1 MTQTEK
7 EKKDLLKL
15 SIAALGIVF
24 GDIGTSPLYAIKE
37 CFSGEYGLMV
47 TKGNVL
53 GILSLIFWTLIIIVT
68 FKYLTVILKADNN
81 GEGGVIAL
89 TALLKSLKIKGKKG
103 IWFVMIGVFA
113 ASMLYGDGMITP
125 AISVL
130 SAVEGIS
137 GIAPQLSQLI
147 VPITIVILTMLFLF
161 QSKGTAKVGG
171 FFGPIVMLWF
181 SVLGILG
188 IYHIINTPQ
197 VLAAFIPTYG
207 IKFLLTNKIHGFIVL
222 GAIFLVATGAEALYA
237 DMGHFGRKPIR
248 ITWLFFVLPALVLNY
263 FGQGALLLKNPEVA
277 ENVFYSLVPKWA
289 LIPMVILATIATIIA
304 SQAVITGSFS
314 LTKQAIHL
322 GYLPKFKI
330 KHTSASKEGQIFI
343 PFVNWFLMICTI
355 LLVLGFKT
363 ASHLAAAYGVA
374 VNFTMIVTTI
384 LFFEVSRRKFKW
396 NILKSGSIVLFLLI
410 VEFGFFGANLS
421 KVSHGAWFPLMIGG
435 IFFTIMVTWH
445 RGRNILAKELQD
457 LAIGYNEFFNILKD
471 KEPVKVNGKA
481 IFLSGRDDIIPHA
494 MMQNLKH
501 NKILHSE
508 IGILNIKI
516 ENTPRVPS
524 FEKVEVEKI
533 DKGFYKIIAHFG
545 YMEEIKM
552 KNILE
557 LAFEKNI
564 DFRDK
569 EVSFFLGRE
578 NLRLAEKPIMGKF
591 RSNLFIFL
599 SKISM
604 DFSTFANIPTDQI
617 IEIGVGLEI

>member
-1 MTQTEK
+1 MNNNENK
-7 EKKDLLKL
+7 ELVKL

-37 CFSGEYGLMV
+37 CFSGEYGLAV
-47 TKGNVL
+47 SKANVL
-53 GILSLIFWTLIIIVT
+53 GVLSLIFWTLIIIVT

-89 TALLKSLKIKGKKG
+89 TALLRSLKLKGKKG
-103 IWFVMIGVFA
+103 IWLVLIGVFA

-137 GIAPQLSQLI
+137 SIAPKFSNLVI
-147 VPITIVILTMLFLF
+147 PITIIILTMLFLF
-161 QSKGTAKVGG
+161 QKRGTAKVGG
-171 FFGPIVMLWF
+171 FFGPIVMIWF
-181 SVLGILG
+181 SVLGLLG
-188 IYHIINTPQ
+188 IFHIVKTPE
-197 VLAAFIPTYG
+197 VLMAFIPTYG
-207 IKFLLTNKIHGFIVL
+207 IKFIITNKIHGFIVL
-222 GAIFLVATGAEALYA
+222 GAIFLVTTGAEALYA
-237 DMGHFGRKPIR
+237 DMGHFGIKPIKL
-248 ITWLFFVLPALVLNY
+248 TWLFFVLPALVLNY
-263 FGQGALLLKNPEVA
+263 FGQGALLLKNPHLA

-330 KHTSASKEGQIFI
+330 KHTSASKQGQIYI
-343 PFVNWFLMICTI
+343 PFVNYFLMICTI
-355 LLVLGFKT
+355 LLVLEFKT

-384 LFFEVSRRKFKW
+384 LFFVVARNKFKW
-396 NILKSGSIVLFLLI
+396 NMAKALSIVLFLLF
-410 VEFGFFGANLS
+410 VEFAFFGANLS
-421 KVSHGAWFPLMIGG
+421 KVSHGAWFPLLIGG
-435 IFFTIMVTWH
+435 IFFTIMTTWH
-445 RGRNILAKELQD
+445 RGRKILAKELHD
-457 LAIGYNEFFNILKD
+457 LALNFDEFMEILK
-471 KEPVKVNGKA
+471 KEEPQRVNGKA
-481 IFLSGRDDIIPHA
+481 IYLSGRDDIVPHA
-494 MMQNLKH
+494 MRQNLKH
-501 NKILHSE
+501 NKIIHSE
-508 IGILNIKI
+508 VGILNIKI
-516 ENTPRVPS
+516 EDIPRVPS
-524 FEKVEVEKI
+524 FEKVEVIKM
-533 DKGFYKIIAHFG
+533 DKGLYKIIAHFG

-564 DFRDK
+564 DFRD
-569 EVSFFLGRE
+569 EDVSFFLGRE
-578 NLRLAEKPIMGKF
+578 NLRLAEKPAMGKF

-604 DFSTFANIPTDQI
+604 DFSTFANIPVEQI

>member
-1 MTQTEK
+1 MVDKEK
-7 EKKDLLKL
+7 ERKDLLKL

-37 CFSGEYGLMV
+37 CFSGEYGLQV
-47 TKGNVL
+47 STSNVL

-89 TALLKSLKIKGKKG
+89 TALLRSLKLKGKKG
-103 IWFVMIGVFA
+103 IYLVLIGVFA

-137 GIAPQLSQLI
+137 SIAPKLSQLVI
-147 VPITIVILTMLFLF
+147 PITIIILAILFIF
-161 QSKGTAKVGG
+161 QKRGTAKVGS

-188 IYHIINTPQ
+188 IYHIILTPK
-197 VLAAFIPTYG
+197 VIMALIPTYG
-207 IKFLLTNKIHGFIVL
+207 IKFLLTNKVHGFIVL

-248 ITWLFFVLPALVLNY
+248 VTWLFFVLPALVLNY
-263 FGQGALLLKNPEVA
+263 FGQGALLLKNPKVA
-277 ENVFYSLVPKWA
+277 ENVFYSLVPRWA
-289 LIPMVILATIATIIA
+289 LIPMVLLATVATIIA

-330 KHTSASKEGQIFI
+330 KHTSASQEGQIYI

-384 LFFEVSRRKFKW
+384 LFFVVAKDKFKW
-396 NILKSGSIVLFLLI
+396 NIYKAGSIVLFFLI

-435 IFFTIMVTWH
+435 VFFTIMITWNK
-445 RGRNILAKELQD
+445 GRKILAKELQD
-457 LAIGYNEFFNILKD
+457 LAINYNDFFEILKEKD
-471 KEPVKVNGKA
+471 PIRVNGKA

-501 NKILHSE
+501 NKIIHSE
-508 IGILNIKI
+508 VGILNIKI
-516 ENTPRVPS
+516 EDTPRVPS
-524 FEKVEVEKI
+524 FEKVKVNKV
-533 DKGFYKIIAHFG
+533 DKGFYQIIAHFG

-552 KNILE
+552 KNILD

-569 EVSFFLGRE
+569 DVSFFLGRE
-578 NLRLAEKPIMGKF
+578 NLRLAQKPIMGKF

-604 DFSTFANIPTDQI
+604 DFSTFANIPAEQI